1 MTPIAIPRSAGS
13 TGRDAAADSQH
24 SVRWWPWLS
33 VVVAAGVIS
42 AMTAPGQTAGLSV
55 FTDPLIQSIGVSR
68 TDLSL
73 SYLIGTLVGAAAQPL
88 VGRALDRF
96 GVRSV
101 TLVIAGLFAAVLFA
115 LSFVQGIVGLTFGY
129 VGVRMLGQ
137 GALSLAA
144 TTAVAR
150 AIQHRRGLAL
160 GVTSAIGSAGISLA
174 PVGIERLVSRVGTG
188 AGWRWESLAV
198 AVIVLPLAFLLPRR
212 SPVHIASVPESDAS
226 ASRDSGPALP
236 AHEWTLSQAARTAM
250 FWVIAASLATSGML
264 STGLAFHQ
272 IAILGE
278 QGLSPLE
285 AAANFLPQTLTGI
298 ITTLLAGAL
307 ADRLPPRLFIAFAMA
322 TLAAALLLLPLVAP
336 GWAAIGYGL
345 VLGAA
350 GGSLRGMEAAAYV
363 RLFGTRHIGAIRG
376 VAMSIGLA
384 STALGPL
391 AFALGKTMTGTF
403 TQPALVLAVIP
414 LVVGVVGL
422 VVRAPRHPDA

>member
-1 MTPIAIPRSAGS
+1 
-13 TGRDAAADSQH
+13 
-24 SVRWWPWLS
+24 
-33 VVVAAGVIS
+33 
-42 AMTAPGQTAGLSV
+42 MTAPGQTAGLSV
-55 FTDPLIQSIGVSR
+55 FTDPLIQSLGVSR
-68 TDLSL
+68 TELSL
-73 SYLIGTLVGAAAQPL
+73 SYLVGTLVGAAAQPL
-88 VGRALDRF
+88 VGRALDRW

-101 TLVIAGLFAAVLFA
+101 TLAIAGLFAAVLFA
-115 LSFVQGIVGLTFGY
+115 LSNVAGIVGLTAGY

-150 AIQHRRGLAL
+150 SIRHRRGLAL
-160 GVTSAIGSAGISLA
+160 GITSAIGSAGISLA
-174 PVGIERLVSRVGTG
+174 PVGIERLVARVGTG
-188 AGWRWESLAV
+188 TGWRWESLAV
-198 AVIVLPLAFLLPRR
+198 AVIVVPLAFVLPRR
-212 SPVHIASVPESDAS
+212 PPPPTLSPPVADGTAR
-226 ASRDSGPALP
+226 RDSARPAPALP
-236 AHEWTLSQAARTAM
+236 SVEWTPKQAIRTAM

-307 ADRLPPRLFIAFAMA
+307 ADRLPPRVFIAFAMS
-322 TLAAALLLLPLVAP
+322 TLAGALLLLPLVAP
-336 GWAAIGYGL
+336 GWPAIGYGL

-391 AFALGKTMTGTF
+391 AFAVGRTITGSF
-403 TQPALVLAVIP
+403 TQPALILALIP
-414 LVVGVVGL
+414 LGVAGAGL
-422 VVRAPRHPDA
+422 LVRPPRHPDA

>member
-1 MTPIAIPRSAGS
+1 
-13 TGRDAAADSQH
+13 
-24 SVRWWPWLS
+24 
-33 VVVAAGVIS
+33 
-42 AMTAPGQTAGLSV
+42 MTAPGQTAGLSV
-55 FTDPLIQSIGVSR
+55 FTDPLIQSLGVSR

-73 SYLIGTLVGAAAQPL
+73 SYLVGTLVGAAAQPL
-88 VGRALDRF
+88 VGRALDRW

-115 LSFVQGIVGLTFGY
+115 LSFVQGIVGLTAGY

-150 AIQHRRGLAL
+150 AIHHRRGLAL
-160 GVTSAIGSAGISLA
+160 GITSAIGSAGISLA
-174 PVGIERLVSRVGTG
+174 PVGIERLVARVGTG
-188 AGWRWESLAV
+188 TGWRWEALAV
-198 AVIVLPLAFLLPRR
+198 AVIVIPLAFVLPHRT
-212 SPVHIASVPESDAS
+212 PVQITSAPKIDAN
-226 ASRDSGPALP
+226 ANRDSAPPGPALP
-236 AHEWTLSQAARTAM
+236 TVEWTLKQATRTAM
-250 FWVIAASLATSGML
+250 FWVIAASLAASGML

-285 AAANFLPQTLTGI
+285 AATNFLPQTFTGI
-298 ITTLLAGAL
+298 ITTLFAGAL
-307 ADRLPPRLFIAFAMA
+307 ADRLPPRVFIAFAMS
-322 TLAAALLLLPLVAP
+322 TLAGALLFLPLVAP
-336 GWAAIGYGL
+336 GWLAIGYGL

-391 AFALGKTMTGTF
+391 AFAVGRTLTGSF

-414 LVVGVVGL
+414 LGVAVAGL
-422 VVRAPRHPDA
+422 VVRAPRHRNA